1 MDTNPSHVEPPP
13 IMLIN
18 EKSTVKSDG
27 DYVKLNLRRDPK
39 SSTSDIYEL
48 GCLYFTM
55 VNRFF
60 RAKFPNDPCS
70 LGNS

>member
-39 SSTSDIYEL
+39 SSTSDIYE
-48 GCLYFTM
+48 
-55 VNRFF
+55 F
-60 RAKFPNDPCS
+60 RMS
-70 LGNS
+70 LFYHGEPVFSCKISKRPLQI